1 MRIKVT
7 ISRTDLKENAFLK
20 ARKRKLESTNIDKSN
35 PALVNNLIYNM
46 MLKERNK
53 KCKQEFSTV
62 DFQAKCKMKRA

>member
-53 KCKQEFSTV
+53 KCEQEFSTV

>member
-7 ISRTDLKENAFLK
+7 ISRADLKENAFLK

-53 KCKQEFSTV
+53 KC
-62 DFQAKCKMKRA
+62 